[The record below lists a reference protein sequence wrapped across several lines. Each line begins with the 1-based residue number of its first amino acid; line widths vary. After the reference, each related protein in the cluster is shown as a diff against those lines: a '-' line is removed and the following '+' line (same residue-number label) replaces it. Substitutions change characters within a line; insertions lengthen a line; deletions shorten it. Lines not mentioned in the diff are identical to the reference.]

1 MIRVFS
7 MALAILTLF
16 FMVST
21 NFANEALILQYQKTI
36 PFSFGLYYDM
46 SLKLNALKYSDEKIR
61 AEIFIA
67 QSGKLQLKLD
77 FRRTYLPQDK
87 KLAEQF
93 IEDSSRKIH
102 SEMHKYA
109 IALWKVFPGLVEG
122 DPYIEE
128 DDYLKTFVSLD
139 GSSIGFSDGMRFLWR
154 TRERDDR
161 PVTNSW

>member
-1 MIRVFS
+1 
-7 MALAILTLF
+7 MALAILVLF
-16 FMVST
+16 FSCSLP
-21 NFANEALILQYQKTI
+21 FANEALILQYQKTI

-46 SLKLNALKYSDEKIR
+46 SLKIHALKYSDEKIR
-61 AEIFIA
+61 SEIFIT

-77 FRRTYLPQDK
+77 FRRAQLPQDK
-87 KLAEQF
+87 KEAEQF

-102 SEMHKYA
+102 SEMHRFA
-109 IALWKVFPGLVEG
+109 ISLWKVFPSLVDGE
-122 DPYIEE
+122 PYIEE

-154 TRERDDR
+154 SRERDNR